1 MPVIGIIL
9 GLLPGFAWLA
19 FYLQEEVHPEP
30 KRLLALTW
38 VNGAVFAFVALAVQL
53 AFKAFFDVVGVE
65 QFSPVWLY
73 TFAGIEELV
82 KFWAA
87 YAAIHNSP
95 AFDEPVDA
103 MLYAVIA
110 ALGFATVENVAVLLN
125 GGGQSVFL
133 PATFHLITFRFLG
146 ATLLHTLASGI
157 FGYYWARSIK
167 EFQTFNWL
175 FLGFIM
181 ATALHGTFNFLVLSF
196 GEKGLSVIF
205 LALVAFFVL
214 ADFEKLKTEV
224 I

>member
-1 MPVIGIIL
+1 MPVVGIIL

-30 KRLLALTW
+30 KRLLALTF
-38 VNGAVFAFVALAVQL
+38 VNGAVFAFLALAIQIGL
-53 AFKAFFDVVGVE
+53 KAFFDAVGIA

-73 TFAGIEELV
+73 AFAGVEELV

-95 AFDEPVDA
+95 EFDEPVDA
-103 MLYAVIA
+103 MLYAVVA
-110 ALGFATVENVAVLLN
+110 ALGFATVENIGVLL
-125 GGGQSVFL
+125 GGAQQSVIL
-133 PATFHLITFRFLG
+133 PTTFHLITFRFLG

-157 FGYYWARSIK
+157 FGYYWARSIR
-167 EFQTFNWL
+167 EFRSLSWL
-175 FLGFIM
+175 FLGFIF
-181 ATALHGTFNFLVLSF
+181 ATTLHGTFNFLVLNF

-205 LALVAFFVL
+205 LAVVAFFVL

-224 I
+224 L